1 MNASC
6 NAFAYRQ
13 GGETMKSMQ
22 KKQNKKSH
30 YAVLTLPGTENI
42 LGHLQNEQSTFTRK
56 HLPRIPHQVIQ
67 INSSIRCTYQIK
79 VNG

>member
-22 KKQNKKSH
+22 KKNKTKQKEPLCCVVF
-30 YAVLTLPGTENI
+30 YKLMAILKTLPGTENI

-56 HLPRIPHQVIQ
+56 HLPRIPHQVI
-67 INSSIRCTYQIK
+67 
-79 VNG
+79 